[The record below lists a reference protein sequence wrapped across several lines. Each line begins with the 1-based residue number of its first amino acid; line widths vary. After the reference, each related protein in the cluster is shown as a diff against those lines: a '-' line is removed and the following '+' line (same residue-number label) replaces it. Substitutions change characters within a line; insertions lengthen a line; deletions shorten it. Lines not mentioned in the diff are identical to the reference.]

1 MRLNKNKFSIIII
14 IIAALCEA
22 CGYRL
27 AEQRGFPGET
37 ERLFVNVLENETQE
51 TGVENI
57 ITEAL
62 LNELTLRKTHHLANG
77 LTDADVIMSGV
88 VRHVDIR
95 TVSTRKSTVADE
107 RRLIVSIELKLTR
120 SDGRMTWA
128 AREITDFE
136 EYFVDFNPEITDAN
150 RQNAIRILSKRMAER
165 VVNRF
170 SDDF

>member
-107 RRLIVSIELKLTR
+107 RRVIVSIELKLTR

-150 RQNAIRILSKRMAER
+150 RQKAIRILSKRMAER